1 MLPVRRKFLF
11 SFEGKIPANSKI
23 GKEKIIPTLSN
34 VNDDQ
39 TDDVV
44 FLNFSCSS
52 ESDISKPD
60 VSLCGSETSRRQIL
74 RESTFAIVF
83 VSETPE
89 IAELNQRIYEALQ
102 VQYKNQ
108 HCLFFE
114 SFTSGVPNLC
124 YASQR
129 VRKRKNCFNDV
140 YMKNIQM

>member
-52 ESDISKPD
+52 ESDISKTD

-114 SFTSGVPNLC
+114 SVTSGVPVL
-124 YASQR
+124 R
-129 VRKRKNCFNDV
+129 VSERTQKKELF
-140 YMKNIQM
+140 